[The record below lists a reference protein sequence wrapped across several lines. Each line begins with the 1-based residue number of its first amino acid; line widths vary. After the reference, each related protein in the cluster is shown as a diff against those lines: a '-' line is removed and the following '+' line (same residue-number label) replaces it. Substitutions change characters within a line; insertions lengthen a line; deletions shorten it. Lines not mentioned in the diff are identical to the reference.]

1 MVVVDSSG
9 DALDLTRIAAAVRPL
24 VTNVITFAALDST
37 HACALRLMA
46 QADEE
51 EVELHPTV
59 ILAGR
64 QLHGVGRGGRHW
76 VSPPGGLYLS
86 WVRAD
91 LDGPRVAR
99 LPMVAAAAAHAAVT
113 ATGVRDLGI
122 KWPNDLIVGGRKLAG
137 ILVQARHGEHTI
149 ATVGLGVNLRTVPRL
164 DDRPLHPPVA
174 ATAVLEGADP
184 QTLAESIA
192 TDFVAGLERGLAQ
205 PATAVETWRQAL
217 IHRPGDPVTVRTATG
232 EEHRGRFLGVTD
244 DGFLRLE
251 TDGGEFV
258 ASGGDVVE

>member
-1 MVVVDSSG
+1 VFPDTSG
-9 DALDLTRIAAAVRPL
+9 DALDLIRIAAVVRPL
-24 VTNVITFAALDST
+24 VTNVITFSTVDST
-37 HACALRLMA
+37 HACAVRLMA

-64 QLHGVGRGGRHW
+64 QLHGAGRGGRHW

-91 LDGPRVAR
+91 LDATRVAR
-99 LPMVAAAAAHAAVT
+99 LPVLAAAAAHAAVT
-113 ATGVRDLGI
+113 AAGVRDVGV
-122 KWPNDLIVGGRKLAG
+122 KWPNDLLVGGRKLAG
-137 ILVQARHGEHTI
+137 ILVQARHGERTI
-149 ATVGLGVNLRTVPRL
+149 ATVGLGVNLSVAPPL

-174 ATAVLEGADP
+174 ATAVLDGADP
-184 QTLAESIA
+184 QALAESIA
-192 TDFVAGLERGLAQ
+192 AAFVAGLERGLAE
-205 PATAVETWRQAL
+205 PAHAVEAWRRAL
-217 IHRPGDPVTVRTATG
+217 VHRPGDPVTVRTATG
-232 EEHRGRFLGVTD
+232 QEHRGRFLGVTD

-251 TDGGEFV
+251 ADDGEFV